1 MQCRA
6 MHLTGCVDR
15 PSTGA
20 FAERF
25 MSSAS
30 SVLPTADCVIYY
42 LLTAC
47 LLFACRFTT
56 SVACRASLLF
66 DERRNVDFVSLRRSS
81 TSLMHHFYQAC

>member
-6 MHLTGCVDR
+6 MHLAGCVDR
-15 PSTGA
+15 ASTGA

-30 SVLPTADCVIYY
+30 SVLPTAVCFIYY

-47 LLFACRFTT
+47 LLFARRFTT

-81 TSLMHHFYQAC
+81 TSLMHHFYEAC